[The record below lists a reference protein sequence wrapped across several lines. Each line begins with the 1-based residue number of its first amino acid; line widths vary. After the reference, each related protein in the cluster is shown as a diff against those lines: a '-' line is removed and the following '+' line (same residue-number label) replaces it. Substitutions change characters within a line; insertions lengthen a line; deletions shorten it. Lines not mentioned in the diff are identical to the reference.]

1 MEWLKITTSTELV
14 MVAVDEIVYIIA
26 DGNYCDLM
34 LANGTSHKMTFQLH
48 YFEDY
53 FQKLSH
59 NTFSRVG
66 RSLIVNKR
74 HIRVINVPER
84 VIRFGG
90 HTVDSKIPTLR
101 LAKLGRVSL
110 KTLKDEMTEYEDRPK
125 TD

>member
-1 MEWLKITTSTELV
+1 MEWLKISTSTELV
-14 MVAVDEIVYIIA
+14 RVAVDEIVYILA

-34 LANGTSHKMTFQLH
+34 LANGSSHKMTFQLH
-48 YFEDY
+48 YFEEY
-53 FQKLSH
+53 FQKLKN

-90 HTVDSKIPTLR
+90 HTIDSKIPALR
-101 LAKLGRVSL
+101 MGKLGRDSL
-110 KTLKDEMTEYEDRPK
+110 KELKKEMTEYEDRPS